1 MMARMATTKRFL
13 EWNDKFSQAEIDACR
28 RYWLSSRGE
37 VKYTHWTYMV
47 FKWSHEQVH
56 AAVYLADDTAEWQ
69 LFRVSMKGLTTH
81 EKLSMLYQRMEEK
94 VVGISMSMFFN
105 QMDYA
110 AARDKEQC
118 RIDNYL
124 GALVRGGQLSK
135 THEYVR

>member
-1 MMARMATTKRFL
+1 MARMATTKRFL

-28 RYWLSSRGE
+28 RLWMSHYSGE
-37 VKYTHWTYMV
+37 TYVKWNYMI
-47 FKWSHEQVH
+47 FKWSHEAVH
-56 AAVYLADDTAEWQ
+56 AAVYLSNDTAEWQ

-81 EKLSMLYQRMEEK
+81 EKLWMLEQRMQRK
-94 VVGISMSMFFN
+94 IVGINIGMFVN

-135 THEYVR
+135 TYEVVR